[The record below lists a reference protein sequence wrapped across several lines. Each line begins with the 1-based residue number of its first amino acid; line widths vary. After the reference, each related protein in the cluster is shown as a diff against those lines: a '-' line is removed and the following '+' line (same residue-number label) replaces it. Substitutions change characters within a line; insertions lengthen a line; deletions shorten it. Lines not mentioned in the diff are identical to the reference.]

1 MHALPSPTPPDYR
14 TIWISDVHL
23 GSRGCQA
30 ELLLEFLK
38 QHPCERLYLVGD
50 IIDVWALRRGIY
62 WPQAH
67 NNVLRFLL
75 GASRQGTEVI
85 YIPGN
90 HDALFRDHSGATF
103 GSIAIHRH
111 AMHTTADGRRFLVLH
126 GDEFD
131 SVVQYSQLTAM
142 FGSKMYDAL
151 LRLNHPVNL
160 VRQMMGQ
167 PYWSLSAFVKGR
179 VKEAVKYI
187 GNYEEAVA
195 REAARYGID
204 GVICGHIHH
213 AEISRIHNLQYC
225 NCGDWVE
232 SCTALAENPQGEIS
246 LIRWA
251 EARTERSTAVLRRVA

>member
-1 MHALPSPTPPDYR
+1 MNTPSSPKNHR

-30 ELLLEFLK
+30 ERLLEFLR

-50 IIDVWALRRGIY
+50 IIDIWALRRGIY

-67 NNVLRFLL
+67 NNLLRYLL
-75 GASRQGTEVI
+75 GVSREGTEVI

-90 HDALFRDHSGATF
+90 HDALFRDHAGTHF
-103 GSIAIHRH
+103 GGIAIHRH

-131 SVVQYSQLTAM
+131 SVVQYSQLVAM
-142 FGSKMYDAL
+142 FGSKMYDVL
-151 LRLNHPVNL
+151 LSLNRPVNA

-167 PYWSLSAFVKGR
+167 PYWSLSAFVKSR

-187 GNYEEAVA
+187 GNYEQAVA

-232 SCTALAENPQGEIS
+232 SCTALAEDAQGQIS
-246 LIRWA
+246 LIRWS
-251 EARTERSTAVLRRVA
+251 EVRTERRPVPLRQVA